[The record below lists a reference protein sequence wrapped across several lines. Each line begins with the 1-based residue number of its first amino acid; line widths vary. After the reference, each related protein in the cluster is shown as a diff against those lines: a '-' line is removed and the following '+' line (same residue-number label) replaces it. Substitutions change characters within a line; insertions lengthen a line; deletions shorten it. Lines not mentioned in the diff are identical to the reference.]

1 VGVESV
7 SIESEGGEV
16 QRQIVVLAVFMMAV
30 LLVGCGG
37 RTTTE
42 EAAGP
47 VTGPGMVAS
56 ADGVEIAYTV
66 HRIGAPNLVLV
77 HGWMCDQ
84 TYWDEQV
91 PVLAEA
97 FGVVTVD
104 LAGHGGS
111 GVNRASWTIAS
122 LGDDV
127 AAVIEK
133 TGLDQVIVA
142 GHSMGGRVA
151 LDVARKLPDTVI
163 GIIAVDTFK
172 DVSAEWDPEEV
183 EQFISALEEDFLNSC
198 NGFVRSMFVE
208 DTAAAIVDEVA
219 SDMCSGPGEIGA
231 ALIRA
236 YVAFDLREGFAQ
248 AGVPIRAINGDKSP
262 TNVEANR
269 ELADFEVT
277 LLEGYGHF
285 LMQEAPEELSQAMID
300 TTLAIVMGK
309 EPNDG

>member
-1 VGVESV
+1 M
-7 SIESEGGEV
+7 
-16 QRQIVVLAVFMMAV
+16 QRQIAVVAVFMMV
-30 LLVGCGG
+30 TLLVGCGE
-37 RTTTE
+37 RATTE
-42 EAAGP
+42 EVAAP
-47 VTGPGMVAS
+47 VTGPGTVAS

-77 HGWMCDQ
+77 RGWMCDQ
-84 TYWDEQV
+84 SYWDEQV

-133 TGLDQVIVA
+133 VGLDQVIVV

-151 LDVARKLPDTVI
+151 LDVARKLPGTVV

-172 DVSAEWDPEEV
+172 DVSAELPPEQV
-183 EQFISALEEDFLNSC
+183 EQFISGFEQDFPNAC
-198 NGFVRSMFVE
+198 DGFVRSMFVANTE
-208 DTAAAIVDEVA
+208 AVIVDEVA

-236 YVAFDLREGFAQ
+236 YGAFDLREGFAQ
-248 AGVPIRAINGDKSP
+248 AGVPIRAINCDKSP

-269 ELADFEVT
+269 ELADFDVT

-285 LMQEAPEELSQAMID
+285 LMQEAPEELSRAMIE
-300 TTLAIVMGK
+300 TTLGIVTGG
-309 EPNDG
+309 ENDG

>member
-1 VGVESV
+1 M
-7 SIESEGGEV
+7 
-16 QRQIVVLAVFMMAV
+16 QRQIAVVAVFIMAT
-30 LLVGCGG
+30 LLAGCGG

-42 EAAGP
+42 EVAEP
-47 VTGPGMVAS
+47 VVGPGTVAS

-84 TYWDEQV
+84 SYWDEQA

-111 GVNRASWTIAS
+111 GVNRATWTIAS

-133 TGLDQVIVA
+133 VGLDQVIVA

-151 LDVARKLPDTVI
+151 LDAARKLPGTVVGVI
-163 GIIAVDTFK
+163 GIDTLK
-172 DVSAEWDPEEV
+172 DASAEWDPEEV
-183 EQFISALEEDFLNSC
+183 EQFISALEQDFPNTCDS
-198 NGFVRSMFVE
+198 FVRSMFVA
-208 DTAAAIVDEVA
+208 DTAAVVVDEVA
-219 SDMCSGPGEIGA
+219 SDMCSGPGEIGV

-236 YVAFDLREGFAQ
+236 YVAFDLPEGLAQ
-248 AGVPIRAINGDKSP
+248 AGVPVRAINGDKSP

-269 ELADFEVT
+269 ELADFDVT

-300 TTLAIVMGK
+300 TTLAIVADR
-309 EPNDG
+309 ENDG

>member
-1 VGVESV
+1 M
-7 SIESEGGEV
+7 
-16 QRQIVVLAVFMMAV
+16 QRQIAVVAVFIMAT
-30 LLVGCGG
+30 LLAGCGG

-42 EAAGP
+42 EVAEP
-47 VTGPGMVAS
+47 VTGPGTVAS

-84 TYWDEQV
+84 SYWDEQV
-91 PVLAEA
+91 PMLAEA

-111 GVNRASWTIAS
+111 GVNRENWTIAS

-127 AAVIEK
+127 IAVVEK
-133 TGLDQVIVA
+133 VGLDQVIVA

-151 LDVARKLPDTVI
+151 LDVARKLPGTVI
-163 GIIAVDTFK
+163 GVIGIDTLR
-172 DVSAEWDPEEV
+172 DASAELDPEEA
-183 EQFISALEEDFLNSC
+183 EQFLSALEQDFPSAC
-198 NGFVRSMFVE
+198 DSFVRSMFVE
-208 DTAAAIVDEVA
+208 DTEAALVNKIA
-219 SDMCSGPGEIGA
+219 SDMSSGPGEIGA
-231 ALIRA
+231 GLIRA
-236 YVAFDLREGFAQ
+236 YVAFDLPEAFAQ
-248 AGVPIRAINGDKSP
+248 AGVPIRAINSDKWP

-269 ELADFEVT
+269 ELADFDVT

-300 TTLAIVMGK
+300 TTLAIVAGT
-309 EPNDG
+309 EQNDG

>member
-1 VGVESV
+1 M
-7 SIESEGGEV
+7 
-16 QRQIVVLAVFMMAV
+16 QRQIAVVAVFMMAT
-30 LLVGCGG
+30 LLAGCGG

-42 EAAGP
+42 EVAVAEP
-47 VTGPGMVAS
+47 VTGPGTVAS
-56 ADGVEIAYTV
+56 ADGIEIAYTV

-84 TYWDEQV
+84 SYWDEQV

-104 LAGHGGS
+104 LAGHGES
-111 GVNRASWTIAS
+111 GVNRPSWTIAS

-127 AAVIEK
+127 TAVIEK
-133 TGLDQVIVA
+133 VGLDQVIVA

-151 LDVARKLPDTVI
+151 LDVARKLPGTVVGVI
-163 GIIAVDTFK
+163 GIDTLN
-172 DVSAEWDPEEV
+172 DASTEGDPEEV
-183 EQFISALEEDFLNSC
+183 AQFISALEQDFPGACDS
-198 NGFVRSMFVE
+198 FVRSMFVADSE
-208 DTAAAIVDEVA
+208 AAVVDEVA
-219 SDMCSGPGEIGA
+219 SDMCSGPRDIGV

-236 YVAFDLREGFAQ
+236 YVAFDLPEGFAQ
-248 AGVPIRAINGDKSP
+248 AGVPIRAINSDKWP

-269 ELADFEVT
+269 ELADFDVT

-300 TTLAIVMGK
+300 TTLAIVADR
-309 EPNDG
+309 ENDG

>member
-1 VGVESV
+1 M
-7 SIESEGGEV
+7 
-16 QRQIVVLAVFMMAV
+16 QRQIAVVAVFMMAT
-30 LLVGCGG
+30 LLAGCGG

-42 EAAGP
+42 EVPEP
-47 VTGPGMVAS
+47 VTGPGTVAS

-66 HRIGAPNLVLV
+66 HRIGAPSLVLV

-84 TYWDEQV
+84 SYWDEQV

-127 AAVIEK
+127 TAVIEK
-133 TGLDQVIVA
+133 VGLDQVIVA

-151 LDVARKLPDTVI
+151 LDVARKLPGTVVGII
-163 GIIAVDTFK
+163 GIDTLM
-172 DVSAEWDPEEV
+172 DVSAELDPEEV
-183 EQFISALEEDFLNSC
+183 EQFLSALEQDFPNACDS
-198 NGFVRSMFVE
+198 FVRSMFVA
-208 DTAAAIVDEVA
+208 DTEAAVVDEVA

-248 AGVPIRAINGDKSP
+248 AGVPIRAINADKWP

-269 ELADFEVT
+269 DLADFDVT
-277 LLEGYGHF
+277 LLKGYGHF

-300 TTLAIVMGK
+300 TTLAIVTGR
-309 EPNDG
+309 EQNDG

>member
-1 VGVESV
+1 M
-7 SIESEGGEV
+7 
-16 QRQIVVLAVFMMAV
+16 QRQIAVVAVFMIGT
-30 LLVGCGG
+30 LLAGCGG

-42 EAAGP
+42 EVAEP
-47 VTGPGMVAS
+47 VTGPGTVAS

-84 TYWDEQV
+84 S
-91 PVLAEA
+91 LAEA
-97 FGVVTVD
+97 FGVVTID

-111 GVNRASWTIAS
+111 DVNRASWTIAS

-127 AAVIEK
+127 TAVIEK
-133 TGLDQVIVA
+133 VGLDQVIVA

-151 LDVARKLPDTVI
+151 LDVARKLPGTVVGII
-163 GIIAVDTFK
+163 GIDTLN
-172 DVSAEWDPEEV
+172 DVSEEWDPEEV
-183 EQFISALEEDFLNSC
+183 EQFLSALEQDFPNAC
-198 NGFVRSMFVE
+198 DNFVRSMFVA
-208 DTAAAIVDEVA
+208 DTEAAVVDEVA

-236 YVAFDLREGFAQ
+236 FVAFDLREGLAQ
-248 AGVPIRAINGDKSP
+248 AGVPIRAINSDKWP

-269 ELADFEVT
+269 ELADFDVT

-300 TTLAIVMGK
+300 TTLAIVAGR
-309 EPNDG
+309 EQNGG

>member
-1 VGVESV
+1 
-7 SIESEGGEV
+7 
-16 QRQIVVLAVFMMAV
+16 
-30 LLVGCGG
+30 
-37 RTTTE
+37 
-42 EAAGP
+42 
-47 VTGPGMVAS
+47 VAS
-56 ADGVEIAYTV
+56 ADGLEIAYTA
-66 HRIGAPNLVLV
+66 HRLDSPTLVLV

-84 TYWDEQV
+84 SYWDEQV

-127 AAVIEK
+127 TAVIEK
-133 TGLDQVIVA
+133 VGLDQVIVA

-151 LDVARKLPDTVI
+151 LDVARKLPGTVVGII
-163 GIIAVDTFK
+163 GIDTLM
-172 DVSAEWDPEEV
+172 DVSAELDPEEM
-183 EQFISALEEDFLNSC
+183 EQFLSALEQDFPNACDS
-198 NGFVRSMFVE
+198 FVRSMFVA
-208 DTAAAIVDEVA
+208 DTEAAVVDEVA

-248 AGVPIRAINGDKSP
+248 AGVPIRAINADKWP

-269 ELADFEVT
+269 DLADFDVT
-277 LLEGYGHF
+277 LLKGYGHF

-300 TTLAIVMGK
+300 TTLAIVTGR
-309 EPNDG
+309 EQNDG